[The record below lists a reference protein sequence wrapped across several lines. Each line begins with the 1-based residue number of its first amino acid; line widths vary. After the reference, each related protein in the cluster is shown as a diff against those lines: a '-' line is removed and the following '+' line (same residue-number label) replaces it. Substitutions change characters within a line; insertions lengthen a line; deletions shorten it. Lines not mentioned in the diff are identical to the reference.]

1 MNKQKIQHLCDDGIK
16 IYQCKC
22 GNEDFSVMVED
33 IDSELGTTEMI
44 FACECGAMYEWTYG
58 EVGELK

>member
-1 MNKQKIQHLCDDGIK
+1 MTKQKIRHLFDGDLENYK
-16 IYQCKC
+16 CKC